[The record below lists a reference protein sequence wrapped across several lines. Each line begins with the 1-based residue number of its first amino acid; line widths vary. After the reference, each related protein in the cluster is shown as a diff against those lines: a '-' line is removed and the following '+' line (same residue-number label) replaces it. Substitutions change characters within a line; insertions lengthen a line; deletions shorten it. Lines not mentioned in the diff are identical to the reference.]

1 MRVDF
6 LYRSDNLVRL
16 QDCVTCI
23 VNVGYDLWTMRVEL
37 SLGGWYKDKGVILLN
52 YPRNF
57 SWPPADSNL
66 TPRTRL

>member
-1 MRVDF
+1 
-6 LYRSDNLVRL
+6 
-16 QDCVTCI
+16 
-23 VNVGYDLWTMRVEL
+23 MRVEL
-37 SLGGWYKDKGVILLN
+37 SLGGWDKDKGVILLN